1 MPELLSPERIFDLG
15 GRVPARLVDGV
26 APAAGTVLGSLPL
39 PAWEQWERNVAHV
52 TGRTPSRA
60 ARRRLAEQWIRN
72 NAWSM
77 SLARWSDTQ
86 VLARA
91 RITDEEAASLH
102 ESLAGPGLVLA
113 LPHMGSWDFAGA
125 WAARQGIEVVS
136 VAERLP
142 RGLYDR
148 FRDARA
154 AMGIH
159 IHPMGERGLMGSLE
173 RHVAGRRMVCLLA
186 DRDLGRQGVDV
197 SWPSGRSSTMAPGPA
212 MLAQRTGADLRVV
225 TCHYERS
232 AVRLRISEQLDT
244 TGTVAEITQR
254 IADGF
259 AAAIDLD
266 PTNWLVLQPLVR

>member
-15 GRVPARLVDGV
+15 GRVPARAVDV
-26 APAAGTVLGSLPL
+26 LAPAAGAVAGSLPL

-60 ARRRLAEQWIRN
+60 ARRRLAEHWIRN

-91 RITDEEAASLH
+91 RVADEEAASLH
-102 ESLAGPGLVLA
+102 ESLAGPGLMLA

-142 RGLYDR
+142 RGLYER

-159 IHPMGERGLMGSLE
+159 IHPMGERGLIGSLE
-173 RHVAGRRMVCLLA
+173 RHVAERRMVCLLA
-186 DRDLGRQGVDV
+186 DRDLGRHGVEV
-197 SWPSGRSSTMAPGPA
+197 TWPSGHSSTMAPGPA
-212 MLAQRTGADLRVV
+212 MVAQRTGADLRVV
-225 TCHYERS
+225 TCHFEGSSMRM
-232 AVRLRISEQLDT
+232 RISEPLDT
-244 TGTVAEITQR
+244 TGTVTEATQR
-254 IADGF
+254 IADRF
-259 AAAIDLD
+259 ATAIDTD